1 MNDLVDMKLPAK
13 SKKDTMAVPCEAE
26 RELYPYGLKL
36 TFDKEQIAKLPELDG
51 AKVGDTVTVEA
62 TGTIVAVR
70 ISERKKENP
79 DHTVEIQIENISIE
93 ASTAEPDK
101 AEETDEEATVSK
113 MHSRRKNW

>member
-1 MNDLVDMKLPAK
+1 MTDLVDMKLPAK
-13 SKKDTMAVPCEAE
+13 SKKDYMAVPSVEK
-26 RELYPYGLKL
+26 ELYPYGLKL

-62 TGTIVAVR
+62 KGTVVAVH

-79 DHTVEIQIENISIE
+79 DHTVEIQIENIAVETS
-93 ASTAEPDK
+93 ASESDTEKDDADK
-101 AEETDEEATVSK
+101 TVDK